1 MSQPSPNNITAGG
14 ENHKN
19 NFPVKFIH
27 KFTITLDANE
37 EAIIFVNI
45 LSGLSALQY
54 STGNE
59 ELKK

>member
-1 MSQPSPNNITAGG
+1 MSQTSSNHVVADG

-27 KFTITLDANE
+27 KFTITLDSNE
-37 EAIIFVNI
+37 EDIRFVNI
-45 LSGLSALQY
+45 ISGLSALQY